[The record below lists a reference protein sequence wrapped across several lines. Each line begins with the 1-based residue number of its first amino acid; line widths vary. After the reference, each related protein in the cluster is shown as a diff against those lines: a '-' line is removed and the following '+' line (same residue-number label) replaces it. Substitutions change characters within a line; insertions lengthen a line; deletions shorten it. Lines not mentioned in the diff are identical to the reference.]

1 MTGLGKRAPRK
12 RPRWIGDFLSLGICF
27 CLKEMNEGGLGIILM
42 LNVFWGKIMC
52 KFARIASISTA
63 RG

>member
-12 RPRWIGDFLSLGICF
+12 RPRWIGDFLSFGIRF
-27 CLKEMNEGGLGIILM
+27 CLNEMNEGGPGIILM

-52 KFARIASISTA
+52 KFA
-63 RG
+63 G